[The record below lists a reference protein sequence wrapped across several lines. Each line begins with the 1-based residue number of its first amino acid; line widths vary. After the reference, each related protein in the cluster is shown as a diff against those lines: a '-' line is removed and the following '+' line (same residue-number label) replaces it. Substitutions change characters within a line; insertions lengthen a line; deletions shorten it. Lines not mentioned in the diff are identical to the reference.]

1 MAKTNKINNT
11 PIQATIFDV
20 ARMCNVSR
28 GTVDRVIHNRGRV
41 SQDTVDKVKRAIEI
55 LGYSP
60 NLNASILASKK
71 TYTFACLIPGFE
83 HGEYWEKIH
92 EGFIAGANSLYNYN
106 IEVDFHFYDQTNP
119 ESYIRCTDDI
129 LASRPHGVIMNTTFK
144 EETIRFAGMLD
155 EAGIPF
161 AFVDDKF
168 DGLNYTV
175 YYGMDPYKSG
185 RLGAILLTN
194 HFNPDELLL
203 VRLIRDTNHKA
214 DPNAK
219 RRQGFLD
226 YISMKFPECR
236 IHTVFINPTDPQQI
250 YVTLKDF
257 FANNP
262 DVKHLIMINSRIFL
276 IDEYLRENPDTKRVV
291 VGFDDIEPNLAS
303 LRSGHIEFLV
313 TRHISSQSRL
323 ALTSFAECVIRGV
336 KPQKRDNFLH
346 MDILHRLNMDD
357 Y

>member
-1 MAKTNKINNT
+1 MAKTDKINNST
-11 PIQATIFDV
+11 TQATIFDV
-20 ARMCNVSR
+20 ARLCNVSR

-41 SQDTVDKVKRAIEI
+41 SQETVEKVKRAIEI

-71 TYTFACLIPGFE
+71 TYTFACLIPEFE

-106 IEVDFHFYDQTNP
+106 IEVDFHFYDQTSP
-119 ESYIRCTDDI
+119 ESYLTCCNKI
-129 LASRPHGVIMNTTFK
+129 LASKPHGVIMNTVFR
-144 EETIRFAGMLD
+144 EETIHFASQLD
-155 EAGIPF
+155 EVGIPF

-185 RLGAILLTN
+185 RLGAFLLTN
-194 HFNPDELLL
+194 HFNPDQLLL

-226 YISMKFPECR
+226 YINLKFPQCK
-236 IHTVFINPTDPQQI
+236 IHTVFINPADHQQI

-257 FANNP
+257 FQEHP
-262 DVKHLIMINSRIFL
+262 EVKHLIMINSRIFL
-276 IDEYLRENPDTKRVV
+276 IDEYLRENPDTKRIV

-313 TRHISSQSRL
+313 TRHISSQSQL
-323 ALTSFAECVIRGV
+323 ALSTFAECVIRGV
-336 KPQKRDNFLH
+336 KPQKRDNYLH